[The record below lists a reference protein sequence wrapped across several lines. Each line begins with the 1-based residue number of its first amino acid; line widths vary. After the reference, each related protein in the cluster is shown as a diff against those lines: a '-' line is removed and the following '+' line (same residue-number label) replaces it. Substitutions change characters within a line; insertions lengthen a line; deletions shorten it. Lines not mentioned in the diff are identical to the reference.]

1 MIQSKSQNILFI
13 WMKTIYM
20 VMQCLNFLQLVNSNE
35 LILKILIYMN
45 TAKIVQKILFLKL
58 ILNIQKNY
66 VNYILIIR

>member
-1 MIQSKSQNILFI
+1 MIQSKSQNKLFI